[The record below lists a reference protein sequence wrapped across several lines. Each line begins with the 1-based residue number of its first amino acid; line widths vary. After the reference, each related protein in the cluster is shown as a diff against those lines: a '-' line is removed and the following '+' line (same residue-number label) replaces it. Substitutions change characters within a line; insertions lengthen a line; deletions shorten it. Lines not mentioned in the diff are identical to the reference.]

1 MEDLDFTVTPEKV
14 IVEDIKIYKIGRVC
28 SLTLVWKIGG
38 DYTIEKGDTIRISF
52 NNNNFPLPIYHACNG
67 SYMDMNFF
75 LAFFCSTNKTNS
87 NYIDIRYNE
96 SIVSQYSM
104 TLNFTYISNN

>member
-38 DYTIEKGDTIRISF
+38 DYTIEKVIVDQD
-52 NNNNFPLPIYHACNG
+52 CVNG
-67 SYMDMNFF
+67 SRPAELVRNTQRKPKQ
-75 LAFFCSTNKTNS
+75 LAVPKKLGSKS
-87 NYIDIRYNE
+87 GYN
-96 SIVSQYSM
+96 QKRA
-104 TLNFTYISNN
+104 